1 MRILVSIYTYT
12 GINLRARLHTRK
24 HLGIV
29 HRVGISKYLGKT
41 MHILH
46 IKFEGEYDDEWSVE
60 PVIVFEDETS
70 YSIEKYFNE
79 EDFKK
84 LIKAIERLGEDY
96 EDLLENVAGE
106 DY

>member
-1 MRILVSIYTYT
+1 MNLNLYYYKASKPSAKFE
-12 GINLRARLHTRK
+12 LRA
-24 HLGIV
+24 
-29 HRVGISKYLGKT
+29 
-41 MHILH
+41 
-46 IKFEGEYDDEWSVE
+46 FEGEYDDEWSVE

-96 EDLLENVAGE
+96 EDLLEDVAGE